1 MFTINGNYV
10 PKKSNKII
18 EHLNKSITYY
28 TDVDDTIPENPD
40 SSIKLN
46 CEDLNSLSSNCDWRL
61 SANEQ
66 LQISGFSGQI
76 NRLESVITNKNT
88 AIAKL
93 EKQLIDNG
101 IKPVT
106 EDVVEV
112 NFGLQYTIFE
122 FNEEFPARYGISLS
136 GFFDTPEEELTD
148 GIRPMLVIKYFDDN
162 NNQVVLG
169 EIELRRGIK
178 FNGQN
183 VPSME
188 EDEFD
193 NLTYTADQKLKMPT
207 DIDQLKTV
215 ILQIKFTSYQQTLE
229 ASSEDMDFSLIS

>member
-1 MFTINGNYV
+1 MFTINGDYV
-10 PKKSNKII
+10 PKKNNKII

-28 TDVDDTIPENPD
+28 TDADDTVPESPD

-76 NRLESVITNKNT
+76 NRLESVISNKNT
-88 AIAKL
+88 AIARL

-106 EDVVEV
+106 EDVVSV
-112 NFGLQYTIFE
+112 DFGLQYTIFE
-122 FNEEFPARYGISLS
+122 YSEEFPVRFGISLS
-136 GFFDTPEEELTD
+136 GSFATPEDELTD
-148 GIRPMLVIKYFDDN
+148 GIRPMLIVKYFDDN
-162 NNQVVLG
+162 NNEVILG
-169 EIELRRGIK
+169 KLELRENVIFVK
-178 FNGQN
+178 EN

-188 EDEFD
+188 EDDFGVL
-193 NLTYTADQKLKMPT
+193 NYTNEQKLKMPT
-207 DIDQLKTV
+207 DIEQLKT
-215 ILQIKFTSYQQTLE
+215 ITLHIENTSYQQTLE
-229 ASSEDMDFSLIS
+229 ASSEDLDLSLAS

>member
-106 EDVVEV
+106 EDVVSV
-112 NFGLQYTIFE
+112 DFG
-122 FNEEFPARYGISLS
+122 
-136 GFFDTPEEELTD
+136 
-148 GIRPMLVIKYFDDN
+148 
-162 NNQVVLG
+162 
-169 EIELRRGIK
+169 
-178 FNGQN
+178 
-183 VPSME
+183 
-188 EDEFD
+188 
-193 NLTYTADQKLKMPT
+193 
-207 DIDQLKTV
+207 
-215 ILQIKFTSYQQTLE
+215 
-229 ASSEDMDFSLIS
+229 